1 MIKRLVLFFCFSL
14 PLLADNAISK
24 ISQFIQE
31 PHLEVLPCQCW
42 FPVTYNNLYSV
53 GYFVTPCARMACIG
67 QMGVG
72 FAHVPPYNSVIAR
85 AQPFH
90 HLDFG
95 YVYRVFENDLGSN
108 GSGNFKF
115 SVLLPEDTDYR
126 YPGLSFGIESFAGSE
141 AFRNYF
147 VVATHV
153 VPSWGLEGSVGW
165 GAGSYTGGPSRG
177 WFGGLAYYPFWKA
190 APWWVKGLAFAAE
203 FDPQNLS
210 KDPKLAE
217 RPANFPV
224 NYGLKYTLFDT
235 FQLSAAQLR
244 GGDVQATAVAS
255 FNFGSFNG
263 IFDKRYDAQPYNAPL
278 NHHPLGCYRL
288 EENFVHELRYILQRQ
303 GISLKKAWLQ
313 KREYQ
318 TLYMQVENCDWR
330 SETTFRQRLM
340 HVLRAQFPDNLEQ
353 VVVILEAH
361 TLPVQEYVFD
371 GQTLYC
377 KEDVKCAH
385 FKNPDVLL
393 CCPPNSF
400 QYSLVPI
407 YNTFFGS
414 NDAFRYDIRLNA
426 SFWGDLPRRFYYA
439 WGVNWSAISNIGNE
453 PINEFNE
460 PTDLPV
466 VASDLIRYFQVHA
479 VTWNNLYLQK
489 FWNFG
494 QAFFGTVTAGYFQ
507 VNYAGI
513 GGELMWYPAHGG
525 WGIGIEGAVTK
536 KRSYRGLGFQD
547 NLLQWTGVGFT
558 EIAYSTLQQYFLD
571 FYLNI
576 PRFKV
581 FSKFSV
587 GQFLAGDKGVYGEA
601 VKYFDNGL
609 RLGGFLTFSDALVR
623 AAGEEYYNRGIILE
637 VPFDFF
643 LQKSC
648 RPTYTYSSATWLRD
662 AGYRT
667 ATGLSLFDLVE
678 RERRS

>member
-1 MIKRLVLFFCFSL
+1 
-14 PLLADNAISK
+14 
-24 ISQFIQE
+24 
-31 PHLEVLPCQCW
+31 
-42 FPVTYNNLYSV
+42 
-53 GYFVTPCARMACIG
+53 
-67 QMGVG
+67 
-72 FAHVPPYNSVIAR
+72 
-85 AQPFH
+85 
-90 HLDFG
+90 
-95 YVYRVFENDLGSN
+95 
-108 GSGNFKF
+108 
-115 SVLLPEDTDYR
+115 
-126 YPGLSFGIESFAGSE
+126 
-141 AFRNYF
+141 
-147 VVATHV
+147 
-153 VPSWGLEGSVGW
+153 
-165 GAGSYTGGPSRG
+165 
-177 WFGGLAYYPFWKA
+177 
-190 APWWVKGLAFAAE
+190 
-203 FDPQNLS
+203 
-210 KDPKLAE
+210 
-217 RPANFPV
+217 
-224 NYGLKYTLFDT
+224 
-235 FQLSAAQLR
+235 
-244 GGDVQATAVAS
+244 
-255 FNFGSFNG
+255 
-263 IFDKRYDAQPYNAPL
+263 
-278 NHHPLGCYRL
+278 
-288 EENFVHELRYILQRQ
+288 
-303 GISLKKAWLQ
+303 
-313 KREYQ
+313 
-318 TLYMQVENCDWR
+318 
-330 SETTFRQRLM
+330 
-340 HVLRAQFPDNLEQ
+340 
-353 VVVILEAH
+353 
-361 TLPVQEYVFD
+361 
-371 GQTLYC
+371 
-377 KEDVKCAH
+377 
-385 FKNPDVLL
+385 
-393 CCPPNSF
+393 
-400 QYSLVPI
+400 
-407 YNTFFGS
+407 
-414 NDAFRYDIRLNA
+414 LNA